1 MKLCL
6 APSKVATELKRFM
19 SSAKEA
25 IIDANDLLIEREIV
39 GDGNA
44 VEIAAST
51 GNIPALL
58 AMVYRTCDKRYE
70 HTSQTISIVHSVQS
84 KVWIK
89 RLYGFDRYNLDALL
103 WDGLAQFDVEYLLA
117 VDVEG
122 LKIKH
127 IKREA
132 HIRFLRG
139 PAERGSATAQ
149 FVMGMIIYYTACSHP
164 TGIKQTDHLDAA
176 RWIRKA
182 AVQGVMEAQY
192 ELGEL
197 FRLGL
202 FCTVRM
208 RFARHY
214 IRRASK

>member
-89 RLYGFDRYNLDALL
+89 RLYGFDRDNLDALL
-103 WDGLAQFDVEYLLA
+103 WDGLDFDVEHLLG
-117 VDVEG
+117 VLQELIREG
-122 LKIKH
+122 KIGS
-127 IKREA
+127 
-132 HIRFLRG
+132 LRR

-149 FVMGMIIYYTACSHP
+149 FVMGMLMYHAAFSHP